1 MKQSQYN
8 LMFLI
13 FFFVTSLCIWKV
25 DNGVQEAL
33 NGVDMLIPYEIL
45 EEDNRVLKQIN
56 PKPHL
61 INRTLD
67 LSHEERNCLSLNVYW
82 EARNQ
87 DTPGQ
92 VAVAFVTINRKL
104 NKYFKNDVC
113 EVVKQ
118 GYRKTHGSC
127 AFSWFCDGLPDRPKE
142 RKAWEKAQQVSD
154 WTIKNYYS
162 QSEIY
167 EDKPTHYHAD
177 YIKKP
182 WWTKHMKRITQIG
195 DHIFYSG
202 V

>member
-13 FFFVTSLCIWKV
+13 FFFVTSLCLWKV
-25 DNGVQEAL
+25 DNGVQQAL
-33 NGVDMLIPYEIL
+33 NEVDMLIPYEIL

-61 INRTLD
+61 INQTLE
-67 LSHEERNCLSLNVYW
+67 LSSEERNCLSLNVYW

-87 DTPGQ
+87 DIPGQ
-92 VAVAFVTINRKL
+92 IAVAFVTINRKL
-104 NKYFKNDVC
+104 NKYFKDDVC

-142 RKAWEKAQQVSD
+142 RKAWEKAQQISE
-154 WTIKNYYS
+154 WTIENYYS
-162 QSEIY
+162 HSEIY
-167 EDKPTHYHAD
+167 EDKLTHYHAV

>member
-13 FFFVTSLCIWKV
+13 FFFVTSLCLWKV
-25 DNGVQEAL
+25 DNGVQQAL
-33 NGVDMLIPYEIL
+33 NEVDMLIPYEVGEQDL
-45 EEDNRVLKQIN
+45 VLKQIN

-61 INRTLD
+61 INQTLE
-67 LSHEERNCLSLNVYW
+67 LSHEERNCLSLNIYW

-87 DTPGQ
+87 DIPGQ
-92 VAVAFVTINRKL
+92 IAVAFVTINRKL
-104 NKYFKNDVC
+104 NKYFKDDVC

-142 RKAWEKAQQVSD
+142 RKAWEKAQQISE
-154 WTIKNYYS
+154 WTIENYYS
-162 QSEIY
+162 HSEIY
-167 EDKPTHYHAD
+167 EDKLTHYHAV

>member
-13 FFFVTSLCIWKV
+13 FFFVTSLCLWKV
-25 DNGVQEAL
+25 DNGVQQAL
-33 NGVDMLIPYEIL
+33 NEVDMLIPYEVGEQDL
-45 EEDNRVLKQIN
+45 VLKQIN

-61 INRTLD
+61 ISQTLD
-67 LSHEERNCLSLNVYW
+67 LSHEERNCLSLNIYW

-87 DTPGQ
+87 DIPGQ
-92 VAVAFVTINRKL
+92 IAVAFVTINRKL

-118 GYRKTHGSC
+118 GYRKSRGSC

-142 RKAWEKAQQVSD
+142 INAWEKAQQVSD
-154 WTIKNYYS
+154 WTIENYYS

-182 WWTKHMKRITQIG
+182 WWTKHMKRITKIG

>member
-1 MKQSQYN
+1 
-8 LMFLI
+8 LI
-13 FFFVTSLCIWKV
+13 LFFVTSLCLWKV
-25 DNGVQEAL
+25 DNGVQQAL
-33 NGVDMLIPYEIL
+33 NEVDMLIPYEIGEQDL
-45 EEDNRVLKQIN
+45 VLKQIQ
-56 PKPHL
+56 PKPNFIR
-61 INRTLD
+61 INKSLD
-67 LSHEERNCLSLNVYW
+67 LSNEERNCLSLNIYW
-82 EARNQ
+82 ESRNQ

-92 VAVAFVTINRKL
+92 IAVAFVTINRKL
-104 NKYFKNDVC
+104 NKYFKNNVC

-118 GYRKTHGSC
+118 GYRKRHGSC

-142 RKAWEKAQQVSD
+142 RKAWEKAQQVSE
-154 WTIKNYYS
+154 WTIENYHT

-182 WWTKHMKRITQIG
+182 WWTKHMKRITKIG